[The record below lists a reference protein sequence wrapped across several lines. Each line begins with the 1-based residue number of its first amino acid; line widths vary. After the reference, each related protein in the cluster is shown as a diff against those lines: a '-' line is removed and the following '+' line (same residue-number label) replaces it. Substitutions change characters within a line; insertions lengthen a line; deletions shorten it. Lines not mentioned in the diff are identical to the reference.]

1 MQNPGYSRTD
11 SAYSDKPTPG
21 VMGAGAAAGTG
32 AGAGVGAG
40 AAAGAIYNNP
50 FSDSAP
56 QMAQTGRPQSN
67 AMAYQNIPSEQYWS
81 NDGGAGGA
89 QAGGYD
95 SAPKSRKKW
104 WIIGGVVAAVVV
116 IAAVV
121 GGVVGLDRAGARR
134 VAMLPISTRIRICT
148 TAFGALRIRRRCV
161 VWLYLIYVI
170 LGRPVLIIRARF
182 LLCAAPLRPTSHGIF
197 RSARFLLLI
206 SCSDLERRCD

>member
-121 GGVVGLDRAGARR
+121 GGVVGSRKSGNGASGGSSGSAG
-134 VAMLPISTRIRICT
+134 S
-148 TAFGALRIRRRCV
+148 GSS
-161 VWLYLIYVI
+161 
-170 LGRPVLIIRARF
+170 G
-182 LLCAAPLRPTSHGIF
+182 S
-197 RSARFLLLI
+197 SAGGDASNFDKNPNLHNSFWGFAYTPQVCGLAV
-206 SCSDLERRCD
+206 SDLCDLGEAGVDN